1 MLDQHE
7 RCHGFEHGDLNFL
20 TFAGSFAVEQRH
32 RRDVEHGSAG
42 DLVRHDG
49 AHLVGWRERSCTCGF
64 PDAFSALAA
73 GEIDDAANVAA
84 FAQVRHRLVD
94 LVELIV
100 AGNQLV

>member
-32 RRDVEHGSAG
+32 RRGVERGQAG
-42 DLVRHDG
+42 DLVR
-49 AHLVGWRERSCTCGF
+49 TCWF
-64 PDAFSALAA
+64 PDAFSALVA

-94 LVELIV
+94 LVELVV